1 MPLPAR
7 VVRPLLAPA
16 LAMAGPAAALAAPDL
31 AGACIQ
37 ADAPARAG
45 ADLLARRLRER
56 GIDPAPACPLTLQF
70 ITRPALGEGFALA
83 RRGRTIAIAV
93 GQPRSAAYAAG
104 WVLGHLH
111 GTRLALAGPVHS
123 APAMAVRGD
132 QIGIRAKN
140 NSFDAW
146 TPAMLTRQVEDLAL
160 MGANRVQLVAPV
172 SDDATASPLAP
183 VPART
188 AILATARAAHALGLQ
203 VALYY
208 PLLRDYK
215 RPGDV
220 TAEQADFAALVADFP
235 ALDAVYFP
243 GGDPGHTAPAP
254 LFAVLGQLAAPL
266 HARFPAAEMLVSSQG
281 FDAAGFDAFVAQVRQ
296 RPPWL
301 SAVFVGPQT
310 RSPIAAH
317 RALFAGVVPL
327 ELYPDTAHAM
337 HAQLPLQRWHPAFA
351 LTEGREPVNPRPRAM
366 AAAFA
371 DQAPG
376 TRGFIA
382 YSEGVNDDWNLAQ
395 WLALAWNPHAST
407 RAIALA
413 HARRFIGDD
422 RFATLPQALE
432 QNWRGDPARNPGI
445 AATLGATRAL
455 HPAPWADWR
464 IDLYRYRAVYDAL
477 VARRWAAAQAA
488 DRAARAALARAAI
501 TGSAQAV
508 ARARAALDRPEPR
521 ATLALYHQLE
531 ALAARLWDK
540 ARMQLS
546 VPRYGASNWERG
558 ANLDRAMADL
568 TDRAAL
574 LPRLASA
581 MAAPGEAARQAA
593 LIALAD
599 RADRRHGALYD
610 DLGMPGAQP
619 HLLRGW
625 GELADPQGRHSSIV
639 GVADHL
645 PADGW
650 PLATLTY
657 AETLYENPLRLAYRL
672 PRGRAWCLR
681 LTWAGE
687 DYWRTMAVYA
697 NGQMILPPRQRPSNP
712 AFVEVAIPAALT
724 RQGRLALAFA
734 GQAGAGG
741 GGRGQQVA
749 ETWLIPRSAQIRCDG
764 QWTGP

>member
-1 MPLPAR
+1 MSAALT
-7 VVRPLLAPA
+7 LL
-16 LAMAGPAAALAAPDL
+16 ALAAAPSI
-31 AGACIQ
+31 AGACVV
-37 ADAPARAG
+37 ADGPARAG
-45 ADLLARRLRER
+45 ADLLARRLHER
-56 GIDPAPACPLTLQF
+56 GIDPAPGCPVTLRF
-70 ITRPALGEGFALA
+70 ETMPALGEGFAIG
-83 RRGRTIAIAV
+83 RHGRTIMVQV
-93 GQPRSAAYAAG
+93 GQARSAAYAAG
-104 WVLGHLH
+104 WILGHMQE
-111 GTRLALAGPVHS
+111 TQLALSGPVHS

-146 TPAMLTRQVEDLAL
+146 TPAMLARQVEDLAL

-172 SDDATASPLAP
+172 SDDAAASPLAP
-183 VPART
+183 VPARD
-188 AILATARAAHALGLQ
+188 AILATARAAQALGLQ

-208 PLLRDYK
+208 PLLRDYSK
-215 RPGDV
+215 PADV
-220 TAEQADFAALVADFP
+220 AAERADFAALIADFP

-254 LFAVLGQLAAPL
+254 LFALLGQLAVPL
-266 HARFPAAEMLVSSQG
+266 HARFRQAEMLVSSQG
-281 FDAAGFDAFVAQVRQ
+281 FDAEGFAAFVAQVRA

-310 RSPIAAH
+310 RATIAQH
-317 RALFAGVVPL
+317 RALLAGTVPL

-351 LTEGREPVNPRPRAM
+351 LTQGREPVNPRPHAM

-376 TRGFIA
+376 TRGFVA

-395 WLALAWNPHAST
+395 WLALAWNPRALP

-422 RFATLPQALE
+422 RFAALPLALE
-432 QNWRGDPARNPGI
+432 QGWRSDPARNRAIGRTL
-445 AATLGATRAL
+445 AATTAL
-455 HPAPWADWR
+455 RPARWADWR

-488 DRAARAALARAAI
+488 DALARAALAQAPR
-501 TGSAQAV
+501 TGSTRAV
-508 ARARAALDRPEPR
+508 AAARRAFARPEAP
-521 ATLALYHQLE
+521 ATLALYHRLE

-568 TDRAAL
+568 TDRVALAPRMAAAL
-574 LPRLASA
+574 ALPTE
-581 MAAPGEAARQAA
+581 PARAAA
-593 LIALAD
+593 LAALAD

-619 HLLRGW
+619 HLLRGA
-625 GELADPQGRHSSIV
+625 GERADPQGRASSII

-657 AETLYENPLRLAYRL
+657 AETLYENPLRLSYRL
-672 PRGRAWCLR
+672 PRGGAWCLR
-681 LTWAGE
+681 FTWAGE
-687 DYWRTMAVYA
+687 DYWRSMAVRA
-697 NGQMILPPRQRPSNP
+697 NGQEILPPQNRAANP
-712 AFVEVAIPAALT
+712 AYVEVPIPAGLT
-724 RQGRLALAFA
+724 SRGRLSLAFVA
-734 GQAGAGG
+734 RAGAGG

-749 ETWLIPRSAQIRCDG
+749 ETWLLRKTRALRCDG